1 MNYLSSEEKN
11 AWVVS
16 LLIACPLG
24 KVMDNCPAKLARELA
39 FSDRV
44 DIVRDMEENQ
54 IDQIIAHHWNC
65 RRQREESLSG
75 LNR

>member
-1 MNYLSSEEKN
+1 MNGLTSEEKN
-11 AWVVS
+11 AWVVN

-24 KVMDNCPAKLARELA
+24 RVMDSCPAKLARELT

-44 DIVRDMEENQ
+44 NFVRVMEEIQ

-65 RRQREESLSG
+65 RCQREESLSG